1 MYLCKK
7 PLYLCKK
14 PFFVYNP
21 IICSIED
28 TWYDLLL
35 NQSFEML
42 NCNVYICMSVLV
54 VDLFKLL
61 NLTLLLL
68 FTIF

>member
-1 MYLCKK
+1 
-7 PLYLCKK
+7 
-14 PFFVYNP
+14 
-21 IICSIED
+21 
-28 TWYDLLL
+28 
-35 NQSFEML
+35 ML

-68 FTIF
+68 FTIFEVLNVLWPRYQNFKSLIFKIKKIMLKMIHLFL